1 MVAGALNY
9 FGETCNMPSESE
21 RARASRV
28 NEGNALLTRGD
39 YEAAL
44 VAFESAVELEP
55 GNAKAYNNRGVALA
69 RLGRYDD
76 ALEGRNEFREN

>member
-9 FGETCNMPSESE
+9 FGEIRDMPSESGE
-21 RARASRV
+21 ARIAGV
-28 NEGNALLTRGD
+28 EEGNALLKRGD

-44 VAFESAVELEP
+44 VAYERAVELEP
-55 GNAKAYNNRGVALA
+55 DNAKTYNNRGVALA

-76 ALEGRNEFREN
+76 ALEGE

>member
-1 MVAGALNY
+1 VGDFLK
-9 FGETCNMPSESE
+9 
-21 RARASRV
+21 
-28 NEGNALLTRGD
+28 EGNALLRRGD

-44 VAFESAVELEP
+44 AAFERAVELEP

-76 ALEGRNEFREN
+76 EPEGRKEFRQN

>member
-28 NEGNALLTRGD
+28 NEGNALLKRGD

-44 VAFESAVELEP
+44 VAFESAVKLEP
-55 GNAKAYNNRGVALA
+55 DNAKAYNNRGVALA
-69 RLGRYDD
+69 RLERFDD
-76 ALEGRNEFREN
+76 ALEGRSEFREN

>member
-1 MVAGALNY
+1 MGFFLK
-9 FGETCNMPSESE
+9 
-21 RARASRV
+21 
-28 NEGNALLTRGD
+28 EGNALLKRGD

-44 VAFESAVELEP
+44 VTFERAVELEP

-76 ALEGRNEFREN
+76 APEGRS

>member
-28 NEGNALLTRGD
+28 NEGNALLKRGD
-39 YEAAL
+39 YGAAL
-44 VAFESAVELEP
+44 DAFERAVAADAADAE
-55 GNAKAYNNRGVALA
+55 AHFNRAVVLDK
-69 RLGRYDD
+69 LGRYD
-76 ALEGRNEFREN
+76 